1 MKYVKALIR
10 KRKGG
15 MIDEKA
21 IIRRKK
27 LIDKEYDECTLLE
40 LETHHKNIVEEWETF
55 KKEAVK
61 RREDAL
67 LELYPN
73 EIVGDSEEIVKKG
86 GKQLE
91 LCKRHSLDSK
101 HLTCYQ
107 KELEKETRRH

>member
-21 IIRRKK
+21 MIRRKK

-40 LETHHKNIVEEWETF
+40 LEIHYKNIVEEWETF

-61 RREDAL
+61 RREDTL

-73 EIVGDSEEIVKKG
+73 EIVGDSKEIVA
-86 GKQLE
+86 
-91 LCKRHSLDSK
+91 KRRKAIRTL
-101 HLTCYQ
+101 Q
-107 KELEKETRRH
+107 KAQFR